1 MAQRIIDADLRSET
15 RKGPVGRMR
24 RAGRIPGVIYGHSA
38 PKPVAFDEVEFE
50 RTFREITESTI
61 ITLKVD
67 GEDFDVL
74 VKDYQEDLLKGRI
87 LHVDFYEIE
96 RGKVLRVRVPLR
108 LVGNA
113 QGVKEGGVLEN
124 PIHEIEVECLP
135 KDIPEY
141 IEIDVAALNIG
152 DVLHVEDVAV
162 GPDVRI
168 MNNPDQT
175 VVAVTLQREEL
186 PEEEEGEEELE
197 GELEEGA
204 AEGEEGAEAPEEEE

>member
-1 MAQRIIDADLRSET
+1 MAQRIIDAALRTET
-15 RKGPVGRMR
+15 RKGPVRRMR
-24 RAGRIPGVIYGHSA
+24 RSGRIPGIIYGHSE
-38 PKPVAFDEVEFE
+38 PKAVAFDGNDFE
-50 RTFREITESTI
+50 KTFREITESTI

-96 RGKVLRVRVPLR
+96 RGKVLRVNVPLR

-124 PIHEIEVECLP
+124 PLHEIEVECLP

-141 IEIDVAALNIG
+141 INIDVSTLNIG
-152 DVLHVEDVAV
+152 DVVHVGDVTVGEDVK
-162 GPDVRI
+162 I
-168 MNNPDQT
+168 MNSAEQT
-175 VVAVTLQREEL
+175 VVAITLQREEL
-186 PEEEEGEEELE
+186 PEEEEEEEEVLGE
-197 GELEEGA
+197 GEVE
-204 AEGEEGAEAPEEEE
+204 AEGEEAEEPAEAE